1 MTDIKKLSP
10 KAVAD
15 RETGIILAMADVAGL
30 PEQVFNALITDEVE
44 TWWGLPEV
52 YLIRD
57 WKADLRAGGT
67 WTLNVL
73 LPDGTALPASGEF
86 IELAKPHKIVI
97 TRRYDWDYPVLG
109 RRDTRVTYLIDPID
123 SGTRLTVR
131 HEGFIGCNQA
141 AYDHTEGWERY
152 LEWLGAYLN

>member
-1 MTDIKKLSP
+1 MTDIKKLFP

-15 RETGIILAMADVAGL
+15 RETGTISAIADVAGS
-30 PEQVFNALITDEVE
+30 PGQVCNALITDEVE
-44 TWWGLPEV
+44 TWWGSPEV

-57 WKADLRAGGT
+57 WKADVRVGGA

-109 RRDTRVTYLIDPID
+109 RRDTKVTYLVDPID

-141 AYDHTEGWERY
+141 AYDHAEGWERY
-152 LEWLGAYLN
+152 LEWLGDYLD